1 MIKIEISIGEA
12 LDRLSILY
20 LKKQNINCPYK
31 INYIL
36 KEISMLEESLEN
48 IDFKEFLQRMLD
60 VNSVLWANNEKRKE
74 KFPSHSR
81 EHLYLICLF
90 LPRTKK
96 QEESLLEPHLCSVT
110 KNFFILYNT
119 SILYYVKEFTHSDA
133 NTKRILTIH
142 HYSYTY

>member
-74 KFPSHSR
+74 KIRNSVYD
-81 EHLYLICLF
+81 EEYLEL
-90 LPRTKK
+90 TK
-96 QEESLLEPHLCSVT
+96 EESLINELR
-110 KNFFILYNT
+110 F
-119 SILYYVKEFTHSDA
+119 YVKKEINDFYNSEI
-133 NTKRILTIH
+133 KEQK
-142 HYSYTY
+142 SY